1 MNRVET
7 VADVECDPDWAC
19 CRFLSCSVLP
29 VRVACNLDCPF
40 CFSHSSIS
48 SLRLDRIEWE
58 SADVEA
64 YYAFARERGATRLV
78 VTGGGEPL
86 LLADEVVGLV
96 ERARPYFPEI
106 TCFTNGT
113 YLTPELAGR
122 LGDAGLSYLCYSRHH
137 DDDTRCRE
145 LMGPGAPDLESF
157 FRAAAGL
164 KVRATC
170 VMARGYVDT
179 PAAVEHYMNSLC
191 RFGVHEFT
199 FKHTYVA
206 YEGSV
211 FQSSRQNE
219 WAAAHQIDQDPFT
232 DRGTVV
238 GRLPWGPSIRRLGAF
253 QVCYYYEPHP
263 AWEKEHRLCRSIN
276 LMSDG
281 SAYASLED
289 HRSRLFRLSSS

>member
-1 MNRVET
+1 MSTLAAFVDFET
-7 VADVECDPDWAC
+7 DLAWSG
-19 CRFLSCSVLP
+19 CRFLTCSVLP
-29 VRVACNLDCPF
+29 VRMACNLDCPF

-48 SLRLDRIEWE
+48 TLRQDRVDWE
-58 SADVEA
+58 LADVES

-78 VTGGGEPL
+78 ITGGGEPL
-86 LLADEVVGLV
+86 LRSEDVVRLV
-96 ERARPYFPEI
+96 ERGRRFFSEI
-106 TCFTNGT
+106 ACFTNGT

-122 LGDAGLSYLCYSRHH
+122 LAAAGLSYLCYSRHH

-145 LMGPGAPDLESF
+145 LMGPTAPTLETF
-157 FRAAAGL
+157 FRSAAGL

-170 VMARGYVDT
+170 VMARGFVDS
-179 PAAVEHYMNSLC
+179 PAAVDRYLETLA

-211 FQSSRQNE
+211 FRASRQND
-219 WAAAHQIDQDPFT
+219 WAAENRVSDDPFEE
-232 DRGTVV
+232 RGEVV
-238 GRLPWGPSIRRLGAF
+238 ARLPWGPSIRRLGDF
-253 QVCYYYEPHP
+253 QVCYYYEPDP
-263 AWEKEHRLCRSIN
+263 AWEKENRLCRSIN

-289 HRSRLFRLSSS
+289 HRSRLFRLSNS